1 MRGFVLSLLCTIL
14 AAQPPLPGAP
24 QEPSLRPAPAALAAK
39 APGHPAYGLEVAI
52 PEGMFLLTHLR
63 YDPISP
69 GGRLEAYRMNG
80 PATWGPYDL
89 GMNIGVF
96 VAGAVGTSEGIYTWG
111 YSRFEVLKVDPDGPA
126 RRAGLDETW
135 WILQVDG
142 QDFQWQATSLLRYA
156 THRPTIDVLAQ
167 KRSGWGK
174 GKEKHFQIQLRRR
187 EKPADPC
194 GAEVWDSTSV
204 EQVLLKLRP
213 QLTQPATWRTLAQLR
228 ASTPRF
234 TPISVDLSGHTW
246 WVVRGGVVP
255 PQDHALGLDAEHQL
269 RWIIR
274 HKEPQLPGVTETQDR
289 VFLEFWQE
297 NPAGDAPADAP
308 DFLCAEPSDHVLKGR
323 LLRLQDRWVRVTDA
337 ALDPADG
344 RLAKLAVQ
352 PWTPDIHALLGGA
365 TPTQDLGPGSRP
377 ADWVAVEQSAN
388 DALVEWKTRKL
399 PAILANET
407 AAAAE
412 DLVVRLE
419 KGVLALDLKVRN
431 FRASLDAA
439 ALAEADRKAQA
450 ELAARQGGPV
460 PAIPAPSTAEVQ
472 QASDLFDQ
480 RKAILMAVLG
490 SAKQALASLRR

>member
-69 GGRLEAYRMNG
+69 GGRLAAYRMHG

-89 GMNIGVF
+89 GMDIDRFASGV
-96 VAGAVGTSEGIYTWG
+96 VGTSEGIYTWS
-111 YSRFEVLKVDPDGPA
+111 YSRFEIRKVDPDGPA

-142 QDFQWQATSLLRYA
+142 QDFQWQTSALLRYA
-156 THRPTIDVLAQ
+156 THRPTIGVLAQ

-174 GKEKHFQIQLRRR
+174 GKEKHFQIQLQRR
-187 EKPADPC
+187 ERPADPC
-194 GAEVWDSTSV
+194 DAEIWDTTSV
-204 EQVLLKLRP
+204 EQVLQRLHL
-213 QLTQPATWRTLAQLR
+213 QLTQPATWRALAQLR

-246 WVVRGGVVP
+246 WVVRGGTAP
-255 PQDHALGLDAEHQL
+255 PQEHALGLDAQRQP

-274 HKEPQLPGVTETQDR
+274 DKTPQLPGVVETQDR
-289 VFLEFWQE
+289 VFLEFWKE
-297 NPAGDAPADAP
+297 NPAGGNSATAP
-308 DFLCAEPSDHVLKGR
+308 DFLCAEPSDRVLKDR
-323 LLRLQDRWVRVTDA
+323 LLRLQDRWYRVTEA

-344 RLAKLAVQ
+344 RLATLAVQ

-365 TPTQDLGPGSRP
+365 TPAQDLGPGSRP

-419 KGVLALDLKVRN
+419 KGVLALDLQVRN
-431 FRASLDAA
+431 LRARVDAA
-439 ALAEADRKAQA
+439 AREEAEHRAQA
-450 ELAARQGGPV
+450 QLPAQQGKPV
-460 PAIPAPSTAEVQ
+460 TGA
-472 QASDLFDQ
+472 QASPTTEIERFADLLDQ

-490 SAKQALASLRR
+490 SAKQTLASLRR